1 MGDDPLKALR
11 ERIDLI
17 DDEILRLLNQR
28 AEVVQKV
35 GKIKEARRDPFYAP
49 VRERAIVDR
58 LSAHNPGPF
67 PGEAIR
73 PVFQEII
80 SACLS
85 LELPLKVA
93 YLGPEATFTHM
104 ACKRRFGLSALYLP
118 SGTISGV
125 FDEVE
130 KGLADYGVVPIE
142 NSTEGVVTHT
152 LDSFIDSPLSICG
165 EIVLEVSHCL
175 LNRSGEAADIQKVYS
190 HPQAVA
196 QCRKWLAENL
206 PRAAVIDV
214 ASTALAARLARDDP
228 QSAAVASELAGQLYD
243 LRVCKRKIEDHAQN
257 VTRFLVIGTRAAEVS
272 GRDKTSL
279 LFSVKDEPGVL
290 FRVLRPFAEHKVNLT
305 KIESRPS
312 RKRPWEYVFFIDLDG
327 HAHDALVARA
337 IEEFSHACDFVKV
350 LGSYARAE
358 HDEAKTS

>member
-1 MGDDPLKALR
+1 MGADPLKPLR
-11 ERIDLI
+11 EQIDRI
-17 DDEILRLLNQR
+17 DDEMLALLNRR
-28 AEVVQKV
+28 AEVVKQV
-35 GKIKEARRDPFYAP
+35 GKIKQEKQSPFYAP
-49 VRERAIVDR
+49 VRERAIVER

-67 PGEAIR
+67 PTEAIR
-73 PVFQEII
+73 SVFQEII

-104 ACKRRFGLSALYLP
+104 ACKRRFGLSALYVP
-118 SGTISGV
+118 SATIASV

-130 KGLADYGVVPIE
+130 KSLADFGVVPIE
-142 NSTEGVVTHT
+142 NSTEGVVNHT
-152 LDSFIDSPLSICG
+152 LDSFIDSPLVIDG

-175 LNRSGEAADIQKVYS
+175 LNRSGDMHDIQKVYS

-206 PRAAVIDV
+206 PRAAVIEV
-214 ASTALAARLARDDP
+214 ASTALAARLAKDDP

-243 LRVCKRKIEDHAQN
+243 LRVVKRKIEDHVQN
-257 VTRFLVIGTRAAEVS
+257 VTRFLVIGRQPTEPT
-272 GRDKTSL
+272 GRDKTSI

-290 FRVLRPFAEHKVNLT
+290 FRVLASFANHKINLS

-327 HAHDALVARA
+327 HADDANVKTALV
-337 IEEFSHACDFVKV
+337 EFAKACDFVKV
-350 LGSYARAE
+350 LGSYPRAE
-358 HDEAKTS
+358 QDEAAKG

>member
-1 MGDDPLKALR
+1 VSDDVLKPLR
-11 ERIDLI
+11 DEIDAI
-17 DDEILRLLNQR
+17 DDQILDLLNRR
-28 AEVVQKV
+28 ADLVKQV
-35 GKIKEARRDPFYAP
+35 GRIKQERQDPFYVP
-49 VRERAIVDR
+49 VRERAIVER
-58 LSAHNPGPF
+58 LASRNPGPF
-67 PGEAIR
+67 PSEAIR

-118 SGTISGV
+118 AATIAAV
-125 FDEVE
+125 FEEVE
-130 KGLADYGVVPIE
+130 KGLADFGVVPIE
-142 NSTEGVVTHT
+142 NSTEGVVNHT

-175 LNRSGEAADIQKVYS
+175 LNRSGELGDIQKVYS
-190 HPQAVA
+190 HPQAVG

-243 LRVCKRKIEDHAQN
+243 LRVVKRKIEDQLQN
-257 VTRFLVIGTRAAEVS
+257 VTRFLVIGARATEPS
-272 GRDKTSL
+272 GRDKTSV
-279 LFSVKDEPGVL
+279 LFSVKDQAGVL
-290 FRVLRPFAEHKVNLT
+290 FKVLRPFADHRVNLS

-327 HAHDALVARA
+327 HRQDPPLARA
-337 IEEFSHACDFVKV
+337 IEEFAAACESVKV
-350 LGSYARAE
+350 LGSYPRAE
-358 HDEAKTS
+358 QDDKQA